1 MKQFSE
7 FIETR
12 TAGKTQGKR
21 SSASLDPGKR
31 VTQNKEN

>member
-12 TAGKTQGKR
+12 TAGKR